1 MARFV
6 SSFAILLAFVTA
18 CIAAV
23 YQVEEDIANIASQVT
38 VIDSAIH
45 AFPTTG
51 GSLLEA
57 LEIHELATTLA
68 SALASTTT
76 DVVATGPVDDTDGQ
90 TILKEVEAFEP
101 TIIDALISLAQ
112 KVPAFS
118 ALPLGGVLALIK
130 QDVVDL
136 DAETKNLENAMIADT
151 PADLLA
157 QAASI
162 TSAIDAAF
170 ATVGAAFAD
179 T

>member
-57 LEIHELATTLA
+57 L
-68 SALASTTT
+68 
-76 DVVATGPVDDTDGQ
+76 V
-90 TILKEVEAFEP
+90 
-101 TIIDALISLAQ
+101 SLAHETWLGDVLFSYL
-112 KVPAFS
+112 VPIF
-118 ALPLGGVLALIK
+118 
-130 QDVVDL
+130 
-136 DAETKNLENAMIADT
+136 M
-151 PADLLA
+151 
-157 QAASI
+157 
-162 TSAIDAAF
+162 
-170 ATVGAAFAD
+170 
-179 T
+179 